1 MKTTLLVLLLLTTPI
16 FGRSLHPFHSSV
28 GDCVFNAKE
37 KVWDISIRLFQD
49 DLAVGLS
56 QFSGLPFSFQKT
68 TEIDAILEKYV
79 RKNFGFQV
87 NQKRVTPYRW
97 VGWEPVDDTVWI
109 YLEIPT
115 EQDLSGVYLENRLLA
130 DTFSDQSNLL
140 QVVRDA
146 QKHSY
151 LFKDKAWV
159 QRLD

>member
-1 MKTTLLVLLLLTTPI
+1 MKTKLLVLILLTTPI

-28 GDCVFNAKE
+28 GDCIFNPKE

-49 DLAVGLS
+49 DLAVGVS
-56 QFSGLPFSFQKT
+56 QFTGSPFSFQKT
-68 TEIDAILEKYV
+68 AEIDVILEKYV
-79 RKNFGFQV
+79 RKNFGFHV
-87 NQKRVTPYRW
+87 NQKRTTPYRW

-115 EQDLSGVYLENRLLA
+115 EQDLSGVFIENKLLA

-146 QKHSY
+146 QKRSY